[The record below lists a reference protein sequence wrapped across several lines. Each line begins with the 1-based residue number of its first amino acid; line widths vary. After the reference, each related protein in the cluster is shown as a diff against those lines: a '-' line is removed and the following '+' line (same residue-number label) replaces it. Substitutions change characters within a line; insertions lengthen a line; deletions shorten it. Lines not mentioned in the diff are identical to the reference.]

1 MCCEMIR
8 AKKNR
13 RVRADAADSNS
24 PVCIRNVL
32 PGVPTLL
39 CSLPHSD
46 QLKKTNDNWLQGLI
60 SLLFFASCDPA
71 PRTSASSLSPAP
83 HKLSSELSRNS
94 FPLKQ
99 VACQSRS
106 EAIVVASDWKRHRN
120 GGVFERVRHSL
131 VDLRQTSSPEERGKR
146 F

>member
-46 QLKKTNDNWLQGLI
+46 QLKKTNDNWLRELI

-71 PRTSASSLSPAP
+71 PENECLFSFSGPTQTLFRIAKERFPCKASGVPK
-83 HKLSSELSRNS
+83 HK
-94 FPLKQ
+94 
-99 VACQSRS
+99 C
-106 EAIVVASDWKRHRN
+106 SD
-120 GGVFERVRHSL
+120 GGGCVW
-131 VDLRQTSSPEERGKR
+131 
-146 F
+146 

>member
-71 PRTSASSLSPAP
+71 PENECLFSFSGPYTNFVRIAKEQFPYKAKGVPKRIPGIRRRHCCEKAP
-83 HKLSSELSRNS
+83 RWWRFFKWQVDS
-94 FPLKQ
+94 FR
-99 VACQSRS
+99 RS
-106 EAIVVASDWKRHRN
+106 
-120 GGVFERVRHSL
+120 GP
-131 VDLRQTSSPEERGKR
+131 VDRG
-146 F
+146 